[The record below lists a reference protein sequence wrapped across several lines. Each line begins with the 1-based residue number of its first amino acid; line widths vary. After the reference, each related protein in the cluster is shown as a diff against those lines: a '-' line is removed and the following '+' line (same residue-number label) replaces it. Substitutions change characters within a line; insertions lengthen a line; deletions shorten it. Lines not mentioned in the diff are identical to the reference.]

1 MDRRTFLG
9 TLGAA
14 WVASPLANAAAARR
28 LKVGITSIN
37 WGFWPDDT
45 EPGIRD
51 AAKLG
56 YHGYEVFG
64 DNLDPLEAKG
74 GLKRILDQ
82 YGMAMPSGYLN
93 INLHDPSVHDK
104 QMENMTR
111 WGRILRDCG
120 AHIAVMGPI
129 GVRRDSYNFKEAKP
143 HIIATLN
150 EAGKR
155 LADFGLTAALHQHTG
170 TSVDTRD
177 QVYEVMDGVDTRAMK
192 FGPDVGQLLKSGTD
206 PVKVLK
212 DFQPLIRTVHLKDY
226 SGGQHWA
233 GYCPLGQGKVD
244 LPAVLD
250 VLEGAEG
257 L

>member
-1 MDRRTFLG
+1 
-9 TLGAA
+9 
-14 WVASPLANAAAARR
+14 
-28 LKVGITSIN
+28 
-37 WGFWPDDT
+37 
-45 EPGIRD
+45 
-51 AAKLG
+51 
-56 YHGYEVFG
+56 
-64 DNLDPLEAKG
+64 LDPLEAKG

-93 INLHDPSVHDK
+93 INLHDPAVRDK

-120 AHIAVMGPI
+120 SHVAVMGPM

-143 HIIATLN
+143 HIITTLN

-177 QVYEVMDGVDTRAMK
+177 QVYEVMDGVDTRVMK

-206 PVKVLK
+206 PVKVLN
-212 DFQPLIRTVHLKDY
+212 DFQPLIRTIHLKDY

-250 VLEGAEG
+250 VLEGADG
-257 L
+257 LRHIMVELDISRNAPMTPIECATASKQYLEKRGYTFKS